1 MIKKVILAVMIMLFA
16 DIIYAQE
23 FFIPDSTRWALFL
36 NEDFNS
42 PTINA
47 QYYKD
52 NNEAKIENNGS
63 NTPVELPALLMDSN
77 VYIQNGNLVIK
88 TVHLPNPIPCPRGN
102 QCQYGGWHHYTSGA
116 IVFTDG
122 YDYGFYEIYAKVPY
136 TDGYWPAFWFWRYSI
151 TWYNEIDVFEG
162 CGARTDKLSCN
173 VHWNFY
179 YNYSD
184 TNDLHDVI
192 DTFPCDY
199 TTGYH
204 WYGVRWDKSKIYWY
218 YDRKLVRTAVN
229 NFEGVGI
236 HHPMNILLNVALHPN
251 VGNSWPWGSRIT
263 ANSVFPNYM
272 YVDKL
277 RGYHLKCTDKNTVI
291 TDVQNIGSLTGAVKK
306 SITLTGATT
315 IPSNASVELYA
326 TDFIKF
332 GNGFNVPVGST
343 LKADI
348 CNGCR

>member
-1 MIKKVILAVMIMLFA
+1 MKRITIILILAILLAKIASGQELF
-16 DIIYAQE
+16 
-23 FFIPDSTRWALFL
+23 FPDSNLWEMTI
-36 NEDFNS
+36 NEDFNTNNVS
-42 PTINA
+42 LTH
-47 QYYKD
+47 YKD
-52 NNEAKIENNGS
+52 HNKAKIEKD
-63 NTPVELPALLMDSN
+63 TELPALLMDSN

-88 TVHLPNPIPCPRGN
+88 TVHLPNPIPCPEGTH
-102 QCQYGGWHHYTSGA
+102 CQYGGWHHYTSGA
-116 IVFTDG
+116 IVFTDD

-136 TDGYWPAFWFWRYSI
+136 SDGYWPAFWFWRDSI

-173 VHWNFY
+173 VHWNFHY
-179 YNYSD
+179 DIDSN
-184 TNDLHDVI
+184 LHDVI

-263 ANSVFPNYM
+263 SNSVFPNYM

-277 RGYHLKCTDKNTVI
+277 RGYRLKCTDKNTVV
-291 TDVQNIGSLTGAVKK
+291 TDLQNIGSLTGAVKK

-326 TDFIKF
+326 TDYIQF

>member
-1 MIKKVILAVMIMLFA
+1 MIRKIIISVMTMLSANVIC
-16 DIIYAQE
+16 AQE
-23 FFIPDSTRWALFL
+23 LFLPDSTRWILFL
-36 NEDFNS
+36 NEDFS
-42 PTINA
+42 TPAINA

-52 NNEAKIENNGS
+52 NNIAKIEDNG
-63 NTPVELPALLMDSN
+63 NGNPVEVPALLMDSN
-77 VYIQNGNLVIK
+77 VFVQNGNLVIK
-88 TVHLPNPIPCPRGN
+88 TERTVSPIRCPLGTA
-102 QCQYGGWHHYTSGA
+102 CQYGGWHHYTSGA
-116 IVFTDG
+116 IVFTDD

-136 TDGYWPAFWFWRYSI
+136 SDGYWPAFWFWRDSI

-173 VHWNFY
+173 VHWNFH
-179 YNYSD
+179 YNTPD
-184 TNDLHDVI
+184 KDLHNVI

-229 NFEGVGI
+229 NFGGVGI
-236 HHPMNILLNVALHPN
+236 HHPMNLILNVALCPN
-251 VGNSWPWGSRIT
+251 VANSWPWGSRIT

-277 RGYHLKCTDKNTVI
+277 RGYHLKCNHKNISVTEI
-291 TDVQNIGSLTGAVKK
+291 PDFNTYQPTAKK
-306 SITLTGATT
+306 SITLSGATSL
-315 IPSNASVELYA
+315 PNNANIELYA
-326 TDFIKF
+326 TDFIELR
-332 GNGFNVPVGST
+332 NGFYVPQGT
-343 LKADI
+343 TFKADI

>member
-1 MIKKVILAVMIMLFA
+1 MEKKFYIRLVLVAMLLFTQLVHS
-16 DIIYAQE
+16 QE
-23 FFIPDSTRWALFL
+23 LFL
-36 NEDFNS
+36 PDTSRWEIFINEDFNS
-42 PTINA
+42 PAINLA
-47 QYYKD
+47 HYID
-52 NNEAKIENNGS
+52 NNFAKKERG
-63 NTPVELPALLMDSN
+63 VELPALLMDSN

-88 TVHLPNPIPCPRGN
+88 TVHLSDPIPCPDGI

-136 TDGYWPAFWFWRYSI
+136 SDGYWPAFWLWRDSV
-151 TWYNEIDVFEG
+151 TWYNEIDIFEG

-173 VHWNFY
+173 VHWNY
-179 YNYSD
+179 HYDIDSN
-184 TNDLHDVI
+184 LHDVI

-229 NFEGVGI
+229 NFDGVGI
-236 HHPMNILLNVALHPN
+236 HHPMNLILNVALHPN

-277 RGYHLKCTDKNTVI
+277 RGYHLKCTDKN
-291 TDVQNIGSLTGAVKK
+291 S
-306 SITLTGATT
+306 S
-315 IPSNASVELYA
+315 
-326 TDFIKF
+326 
-332 GNGFNVPVGST
+332 
-343 LKADI
+343 
-348 CNGCR
+348 